1 MKHVYYYEYPVGTL
15 GIAQDEKGVTNIF
28 FRQRDALSDA
38 LTEETDLIK
47 RAAAQLDEYFA
58 GTRTAFD
65 IPLSFYGTEFQKKVW
80 HALCTIPYGETRSY
94 KQIAEQ
100 AGCPGG
106 ARAVGMANN
115 QNPIMIVVPCHRVIG
130 ANGKLVG
137 YASGVDVKKFLLD
150 LEKKA

>member
-1 MKHVYYYEYPVGTL
+1 MKHVYYYKYPIGTL
-15 GIAQDEKGVTNIF
+15 GIAQDETGVTNIF
-28 FRQRDALSDA
+28 FQQREPFPDAVIEQ
-38 LTEETDLIK
+38 TELIK

-58 GTRTAFD
+58 GKRTAFD

-80 HALCTIPYGETRSY
+80 RALCTIPYGETRSY
-94 KQIAEQ
+94 KQIAQQ

-115 QNPIMIVVPCHRVIG
+115 HNPVMIVVPCHRVIG

-150 LEKKA
+150 LEKHK

>member
-28 FRQRDALSDA
+28 FRQRDALSGA
-38 LTEETDLIK
+38 VTEETDLIK

>member
-38 LTEETDLIK
+38 VTEETDLIK

-58 GTRTAFD
+58 GTRKAFD

>member
-28 FRQRDALSDA
+28 FRQRDALSGA
-38 LTEETDLIK
+38 VTEETDLIK

-58 GTRTAFD
+58 GTRKAFD

>member
-115 QNPIMIVVPCHRVIG
+115 QNPLMIVVPCHRVIG